1 MIKGVQFAGIA
12 SGIKAEGLDLGL
24 VRFSAPVPVAAIYTR
39 NKVKAAHILYNKSKA
54 APKVRALLVNSGCA
68 NACTGAEGIKDLASI
83 AARLADLLDIK
94 KEEILFAS
102 TGVIGKRLPVETIKT
117 ALPGLVAGL
126 GEKNLD
132 TFARAIMTTDTYPKI
147 VEEILPGGTHQVA
160 GVAKGAGMMNPLFAT
175 MLAFV
180 FTDYPIERMQLK
192 RMLPGLGK
200 QSFERISVDG
210 DTSTNDT
217 VLLFSTGVTNDAGK
231 SPVTAG
237 GRKATVVEAAIGRVM
252 KALALLVVKDGEGA
266 TKVVHLTVKGAATAA
281 LAERIARRIA
291 ASPLVKTAFFGCDPN
306 WGRIIAAAGDA
317 GVPLDP
323 DKVEIAIQN
332 EVLARRGVEVPFSEE
347 KMKKLMGGREI
358 ELVVNLHNGR
368 AAYDLYT
375 CDLTYDY
382 IKINASYR
390 S

>member
-1 MIKGVQFAGIA
+1 M
-12 SGIKAEGLDLGL
+12 
-24 VRFSAPVPVAAIYTR
+24 
-39 NKVKAAHILYNKSKA
+39 
-54 APKVRALLVNSGCA
+54 NSGCA
-68 NACTGAEGIKDLASI
+68 NACTGEEGIEDLASI

-180 FTDYPIERMQLK
+180 FTDYPIERMRLEAHAPRSRKTELRAHQ
-192 RMLPGLGK
+192 RRRRHEH
-200 QSFERISVDG
+200 ERHG
-210 DTSTNDT
+210 PA
-217 VLLFSTGVTNDAGK
+217 LLDRRQNDAGK

-266 TKVVHLTVKGAATAA
+266 TKVVHLTVKGAGTTA